1 MSLGEVGINW
11 NGVRMMARALE
22 TDLYL
27 DVVCTG
33 YMIFKLVIKLGTLLC
48 DNYI

>member
-11 NGVRMMARALE
+11 NGVRMMARVLE

-27 DVVCTG
+27 DVVCIG
-33 YMIFKLVIKLGTLLC
+33 YMIFKCYQTWHFTM
-48 DNYI
+48 